1 MIVLFYHG
9 KLFCQNNL
17 FRESY
22 ISFSEQIIFLSHR
35 RFKYMFFFSCVD
47 MTSLPQTKNF
57 QQKNGTTLTTIGN
70 NSLRSSTLKLK
81 QQFFLAVLCYL
92 IVIES
97 TSIFIGQVIYL
108 PRNIFCNRFTL
119 NHFIVSYGAEN

>member
-81 QQFFLAVLCYL
+81 QQFF
-92 IVIES
+92 
-97 TSIFIGQVIYL
+97 F
-108 PRNIFCNRFTL
+108 
-119 NHFIVSYGAEN
+119 